1 MTLLICG
8 AAITLIGSL
17 GLLRLRSFY
26 ERVHA
31 PTLGTTLGT
40 TCIALASMIYFSA
53 LGARPVL
60 HELLIIVFVT
70 VTTPIS
76 LMVLVR
82 AADFERVRKPRDHP
96 TRGKKRAWLSF
107 FDRRHGK
114 NIHAER
120 AQGLLRDAADQR
132 FEEARAAMR
141 PHHQQYRTNFCYSS
155 RDDLHSSTVLNS

>member
-1 MTLLICG
+1 MNAAGEISALPAILTAMLLVGG

-17 GLLRLRSFY
+17 GLLRLRTFY

-40 TCIALASMIYFSA
+40 ACVALASMIYFSA
-53 LGARPVL
+53 LGTRPVL

-82 AADFERVRKPRDHP
+82 AAVFRDESENESTSPRRTEREPR
-96 TRGKKRAWLSF
+96 
-107 FDRRHGK
+107 
-114 NIHAER
+114 
-120 AQGLLRDAADQR
+120 
-132 FEEARAAMR
+132 
-141 PHHQQYRTNFCYSS
+141 
-155 RDDLHSSTVLNS
+155 